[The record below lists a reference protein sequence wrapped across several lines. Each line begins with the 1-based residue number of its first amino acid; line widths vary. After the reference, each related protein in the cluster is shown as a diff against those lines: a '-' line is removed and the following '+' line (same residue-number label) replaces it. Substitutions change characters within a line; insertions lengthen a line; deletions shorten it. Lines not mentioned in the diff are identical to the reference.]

1 MKVSRTWVQKYFT
14 DELPSAEAL
23 AEALTFHAFEIEEV
37 VGEMLDVKVLPDRAC
52 YALSHR
58 GIAKEISAILKL
70 PLKYDPLTESLPE
83 RALENVTLTIDTDTC
98 RRHMAA
104 WVRGVKVGPSP
115 EWLRTAL
122 ESVGQRSINNIVD
135 ATNYVTLNMGQPVH
149 AFDAAKI
156 PTHTISVRETL
167 EGESVKLLTGEE
179 YQLPEG
185 TMVLAEGPDGAPL
198 DVAGI
203 KGGAESAVNEATTEL
218 LVSVANFDG
227 TAIRRTAQALKLWT
241 DASLRFQNK
250 ISPELVAYG
259 MRDVLA
265 LIADIAG
272 GEVAGFAEVYPNPVS
287 PRLPV
292 AISVSQINGKLGSSF
307 SAKEVEDALT
317 RLGLPFV
324 KEGETLSVTAP
335 FVRGDIQI
343 PEDLVEEVGR
353 ILGYDRVPET
363 QMPEVPEPLQAKY
376 RGIELIKDI
385 LLGLGFTEVSTPS
398 FSVHGDILLSNPL
411 QEDKP
416 YLRAHLAGNMQ
427 EALVRAGNVA
437 PRVLGP
443 KAELRLFELGTVFPK
458 SGERLSLVIGGK
470 NVDEAV
476 KALAAKGIT
485 GVSRDQIVECDLS
498 SIDLEKLGAGYEPD
512 KIRATTYQHFSHYPF
527 ALRDVAVWTPAGTTQ
542 ETVAALIREAAGPL
556 LVRLDL
562 FDSFSK
568 EEKTSYAFRLV
579 LEAEDRTLT
588 DTELNEVMG
597 KVSGALNS
605 KEGYAVR

>member
-1 MKVSRTWVQKYFT
+1 MKVSRAWLQKYFER
-14 DELPSAEAL
+14 ELPPSEEL

-37 VGEMLDVKVLPDRAC
+37 EGDLLDVKVLPDRAC

-70 PLKYDPLTESLPE
+70 PLKYDPLAEPLPE
-83 RALENVTLTIDTDTC
+83 RASENVTLTLDTDTC

-104 WVRGVKVGPSP
+104 WVKGVKVGPSP
-115 EWLRTAL
+115 EWLRAAL

-156 PTHTISVRETL
+156 PSRHISVRETL
-167 EGESVKLLTGEE
+167 EGESVTLLDGET
-179 YQLPEG
+179 YTLPEG
-185 TMVLAEGPDGAPL
+185 TMVLAEGADGRPL

-203 KGGAESAVNEATTEL
+203 KGGQASAVNESTTEL

-265 LIADIAG
+265 LITEIAG
-272 GEVAGFAEVYPNPVS
+272 GDVAGFAEVFPNPGS

-292 AISVSQINGKLGSSF
+292 PVSVAVVNGRLGSSF
-307 SAKEVEDALT
+307 SAVEVEDALT
-317 RLGLPFV
+317 RLGLPFAKQGDV
-324 KEGETLSVTAP
+324 LEVVPP
-335 FVRGDIQI
+335 FERADIQI

-363 QMPEVPEPLQAKY
+363 QMPAVSEPQQLRY
-376 RGIELIKDI
+376 RGIERIKDM
-385 LLGLGFTEVSTPS
+385 LTELGFSEISTPS
-398 FSVHGDILLSNPL
+398 FAEHGEILLSNPL

-416 YLRAHLAGNMQ
+416 YLRADLSGNMQ
-427 EALVRAGNVA
+427 EALERARAVA

-443 KAELRLFELGTVFPK
+443 KGEVRLFELGTVFPK
-458 SGERLSLVIGGK
+458 TGERLSLALGGK
-470 NVDEAV
+470 GLTEAV
-476 KALAAKGIT
+476 EALKGKGIT
-485 GVSRDQIVECDLS
+485 GVTGDQIVECDLS
-498 SIDLEKLGAGYEPD
+498 SVDLEALGAGYEPE
-512 KIRATTYQHFSHYPF
+512 RVNATTYRHFSSYPF
-527 ALRDVAVWTPAGTTQ
+527 ALRDVAVWTPSGTT
-542 ETVAALIREAAGPL
+542 EEAVAGVIREAAGPL
-556 LVRLDL
+556 LARLDL

-568 EEKTSYAFRLV
+568 EDKTSYAFRLV
-579 LEAEDRTLT
+579 LEAPDRTLT
-588 DTELNEVMG
+588 DTELTEVMA
-597 KVSGALNS
+597 KVTERLNS
-605 KEGYAVR
+605 QAGFAVR